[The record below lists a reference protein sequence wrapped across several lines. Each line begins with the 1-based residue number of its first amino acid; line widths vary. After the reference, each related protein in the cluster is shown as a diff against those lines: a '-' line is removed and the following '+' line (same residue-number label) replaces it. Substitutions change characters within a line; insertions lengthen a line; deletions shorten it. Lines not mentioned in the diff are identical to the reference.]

1 MDNGGMLNFKT
12 GAILSAITLSAATV
26 MAQSAITPV
35 TLKAPDGTTLKATYY
50 SPGKP
55 GPGLMLFHQCD
66 SDRTAWASLA
76 KNAAAR
82 GYHVM
87 ALDYRGY
94 GESEGQRF
102 QDFQVQGPIIE
113 EKWPGD
119 VDAAFAW
126 FIAQS
131 GVDKDRIGTAGASCG
146 VNQSVLL
153 ASRHPE
159 VKSVVLLSG
168 GLTQAARVYLSKADW
183 LPVMASAS
191 DDDGDTVNTMRWI
204 LGWSR
209 NPKNKLVQ
217 FKAAGHGT
225 DMFAVEK
232 TLEPQMLDWF
242 EATVRNAQAKP
253 ATTTAAETKPSPVAD
268 FWAALSEPGGVAK
281 AQAIYQANKGNAS
294 LILFPE
300 GELNAFGYQIMQEG
314 RSKDAIVVFQMNVEA
329 YPQSANVYDSLS
341 DAYLAEGNKAEA
353 LKYAEKALAVL
364 PTDTKT
370 PEQFKQA
377 IKESAEKKIKEL
389 KKTSNF

>member
-1 MDNGGMLNFKT
+1 MMNSRT
-12 GAILSAITLSAATV
+12 CAIFGAITLSAAAV
-26 MAQSAITPV
+26 MAQPAITPV

-55 GPGLMLFHQCD
+55 GPGLMLLHQCD
-66 SDRTAWASLA
+66 SDRTAWAPLA

-82 GYHVM
+82 GYHVI

-102 QDFQVQGPIIE
+102 QDPQVQGTIVE
-113 EKWPGD
+113 DKWPGD
-119 VDAAFAW
+119 VDAAFTW
-126 FIAQS
+126 LTAQP
-131 GVDKDRIGTAGASCG
+131 GVDKERIGAAGASCG

-168 GLTQAARVYLSKADW
+168 GLTAPARTYLAKSDW

-191 DDDGDTVNTMRWI
+191 DDDGGTVDTMRWI

-209 NPKNKLVQ
+209 NPKNKFVQ

-225 DMFAVEK
+225 EMFAVEK

-253 ATTTAAETKPSPVAD
+253 TSMTAAEPKPSPVAD
-268 FWAALSEPGGVAK
+268 FWAALAEPGGVAK
-281 AQAIYQANKGNAS
+281 AQAIHQANKGNAS
-294 LILFPE
+294 VILFPE
-300 GELNAFGYQIMQEG
+300 GELNAFGYQLMQEG
-314 RSKDAIVVFQMNVEA
+314 RSKDAIVVFQMNVDA
-329 YPQSANVYDSLS
+329 YPQSGNVYDSLS
-341 DAYLAEGNKAEA
+341 DAYLADGNKVEA

-370 PEQFKQA
+370 PDQFKQA

-389 KKTSNF
+389 KKTNNL

>member
-1 MDNGGMLNFKT
+1 MMKFT
-12 GAILSAITLSAATV
+12 TSVIFGAMTLSAATV
-26 MAQSAITPV
+26 MAQPAVTPV
-35 TLKAPDGTTLKATYY
+35 TLKAPDGVTLKATYY

-55 GPGLMLFHQCD
+55 GPGLMLLHQCN
-66 SDRTAWASLA
+66 SDRSAWAPLA
-76 KNAAAR
+76 RNAAAR

-94 GESEGQRF
+94 GQSEGQRF
-102 QDFQVQGPIIE
+102 EDFEVQGPIIA

-126 FIAQS
+126 LIAQS
-131 GVDKDRIGTAGASCG
+131 GVDKDRIGAAGASCG

-168 GLTQAARVYLSKADW
+168 GLTPAARTYLQQSDW
-183 LPVMASAS
+183 LPVMAAAS
-191 DDDGDTVNTMRWI
+191 DDDGDAVNTMRWI

-209 NPKNKLVQ
+209 NPKNKFVQ

-225 DMFAVEK
+225 DMLTVEK

-242 EATVRNAQAKP
+242 EATLRNAPAKP
-253 ATTTAAETKPSPVAD
+253 TTSTTGETKPSPVAD
-268 FWAALSEPGGVAK
+268 FWAALAEPGGVAR
-281 AQAIYQANKGNAS
+281 AQSIYKANKAAGGGV
-294 LILFPE
+294 ILFPE
-300 GELNAFGYQIMQEG
+300 GELNAFGYQLMQEG
-314 RSKDAIVVFQMNVEA
+314 RPKDAIVVLQMNVDE

-341 DAYLAEGNKAEA
+341 DAYLADGNSAEA
-353 LKYAEKALAVL
+353 LKYAEKALEVL
-364 PTDTKT
+364 ATDTKT
-370 PEQFKQA
+370 PAQFKQA

-389 KKTSNF
+389 KK

>member
-1 MDNGGMLNFKT
+1 M
-12 GAILSAITLSAATV
+12 LSAAAAT
-26 MAQSAITPV
+26 AQPAVTPV

-55 GPGLMLFHQCD
+55 GPGLMLLHQCN
-66 SDRTAWASLA
+66 SDRSAWATLA
-76 KNAAAR
+76 KSATAR

-102 QDFQVQGPIIE
+102 QDPQVQQPIID

-119 VDAAFAW
+119 ADAAFAW
-126 FIAQS
+126 LLAQP
-131 GVDKDRIGTAGASCG
+131 GIDKDRIGAAGASCG

-159 VKSVVLLSG
+159 VKSLVLLSG
-168 GLTQAARVYLSKADW
+168 GLNAAARAYLGKSDW
-183 LPVMASAS
+183 LPVMASGS
-191 DDDGDTVNTMRWI
+191 DDDGDIVNTMRWI

-209 NPKNKLVQ
+209 HPKNKFVQ

-242 EATVRNAQAKP
+242 EATLRNAPAKP
-253 ATTTAAETKPSPVAD
+253 VSTSAAAKPSPVVE
-268 FWAALSEPGGVAK
+268 FWAALEQPGGAAR
-281 AQAIYQANKGNAS
+281 AQTIYQATKTAGHGEV
-294 LILFPE
+294 LFPE
-300 GELNAFGYQIMQEG
+300 GELNAFGYQLLQG
-314 RSKDAIVVFQMNVEA
+314 GQVKDAIVVFQMNVDA

-341 DAYLAEGNKAEA
+341 DGYLADGNNAEA
-353 LKYAEKALAVL
+353 LKYAEKAIQALA
-364 PTDTKT
+364 TDTRT
-370 PEQFKQA
+370 SVEFKQA
-377 IKESAEKKIKEL
+377 IRESAEKKIREL
-389 KKTSNF
+389 KK